1 MNLNR
6 IKAIAKKEFKHLLR
20 DYRMLAILVLFP
32 VFLLG
37 IFGYAINFDVHHIK
51 LAVYD
56 QEYSDVT
63 RDLVKGLINSEYFD
77 LSGYLKNDK
86 QLKTT
91 LDNKLAV
98 YDQEYSDVTRDLV
111 KGLINSEYFDLSGY

>member
-1 MNLNR
+1 MDLNR

-56 QEYSDVT
+56 QEYSEVS
-63 RDLVKGLINSEYFD
+63 RNLVSGLINSEYFD
-77 LSGYLKNDK
+77 LAGYLKSDK
-86 QLKTT
+86 ET
-91 LDNKLAV
+91 LIAAV
-98 YDQEYSDVTRDLV
+98 IRSIIAMRPGIRKRVV
-111 KGLINSEYFDLSGY
+111 